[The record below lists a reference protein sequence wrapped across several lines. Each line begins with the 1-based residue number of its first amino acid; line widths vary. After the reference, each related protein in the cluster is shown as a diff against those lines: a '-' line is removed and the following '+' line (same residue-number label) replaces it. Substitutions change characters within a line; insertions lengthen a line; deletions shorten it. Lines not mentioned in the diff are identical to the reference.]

1 VYGSFKGLHV
11 LVLETSTP
19 GDQAGSRSRIENYLV
34 FFPTGILGQ
43 DLATKAYNQAQQ
55 FGAEML
61 ITKRTRLI
69 YEYTSYLVKVENRT
83 RIPARKVIITTR
95 VKYRKQPMKN
105 LSRFEGAGV
114 Y

>member
-1 VYGSFKGLHV
+1 
-11 LVLETSTP
+11 
-19 GDQAGSRSRIENYLV
+19 
-34 FFPTGILGQ
+34 
-43 DLATKAYNQAQQ
+43 
-55 FGAEML
+55 ML

-95 VKYRKQPMKN
+95 VKYRKQPLKN

-114 Y
+114 YQGMTFMEGWVCVGEEVIVVVGGNSAGQIAVFIAKTTKRVHMLIRSAGLAESTS